1 MTRAIATRQKCWL
14 GKGGGIRL
22 DRVEDSDSLVKA
34 SALAK
39 FAAQLRAWRQR
50 SGWSQAELADKLLC
64 SDSLVSGVETMNK
77 TPTLDFARRAD
88 QAFDLPGTFVVLHE
102 LVSREAWPSYFA
114 PVIDFETHAVRIHEW
129 ELRVMPGL
137 LQTEGY
143 ARSVISAGKP
153 RLGPDGLD
161 RLVSSRIER
170 QRLLTSDDPPMYWV
184 VLHEGTLRHLVGG
197 RAVMAGQ
204 LDKIIDVARLPD
216 AVIQVLPFA
225 ASDHPG
231 ADGPISVFD
240 FSDAASVAYTECNG
254 GGMIVESPGQVAELM
269 TTVNLIRAVAL
280 PPRESMNLIM
290 QIRSEIGDERTDMA

>member
-1 MTRAIATRQKCWL
+1 MRFPWPVVWAPQPS
-14 GKGGGIRL
+14 GP
-22 DRVEDSDSLVKA
+22 VKA
-34 SALAK
+34 TT
-39 FAAQLRAWRQR
+39 QLRAWRQR

-77 TPTLDFARRAD
+77 TPTLDFAKRAD

-114 PVIDFETHAVRIHEW
+114 PVIDFETRAARIHEW
-129 ELRVMPGL
+129 ELRVIPGM

-161 RLVSSRIER
+161 RLVTSRIER
-170 QRLLTSDDPPMYWV
+170 QRILTRDEPPMYWA

-204 LDKIIDVARLPD
+204 LGKIIDIGRLPD
-216 AVIQVLPFA
+216 AVIQVLPFS

-240 FSDAASVAYTECNG
+240 FADDASVGYTECKG
-254 GGMIVESPGQVAELM
+254 GGMIVESAAQVAELM
-269 TTVNLIRAVAL
+269 TTVNLIRAVSL

-290 QIRSEIGDERTDMA
+290 QIRSEIDDE

>member
-1 MTRAIATRQKCWL
+1 
-14 GKGGGIRL
+14 
-22 DRVEDSDSLVKA
+22 VEDSDSLVKA

-240 FSDAASVAYTECNG
+240 FSDAASVAYTECKG
-254 GGMIVESPGQVAELM
+254 GGMIVESAGQVAELM

>member
-1 MTRAIATRQKCWL
+1 MATRHKCWFAHS
-14 GKGGGIRL
+14 GGIKL
-22 DRVEDSDSLVKA
+22 GRVEDGHSLVKT

-50 SGWSQAELADKLLC
+50 SGWSQAELAGRLLC
-64 SDSLVSGVETMNK
+64 SDSLVSGVETMGK
-77 TPTLDFARRAD
+77 TPTLDFAKRAD

-114 PVIDFETHAVRIHEW
+114 PVIDFETRAVRIHEW
-129 ELRVMPGL
+129 ELRVIPGL

-161 RLVSSRIER
+161 RLVTSRIER
-170 QRLLTSDDPPMYWV
+170 QRILTRDDPPMYWA
-184 VLHEGTLRHLVGG
+184 VLHEGTLRHMVGG

-204 LDKIIDVARLPD
+204 LDKIIDIARLPD

-231 ADGPISVFD
+231 TDGPISVFD
-240 FSDAASVAYTECNG
+240 FADDGPVAYTECNG
-254 GGMIVESPGQVAELM
+254 GGMIVEAADQVAELM
-269 TTVNLIRAVAL
+269 TTVNLLRAVAL
-280 PPRESMNLIM
+280 PPRESMNLLT
-290 QIRSEIGDERTDMA
+290 QIRSEIGDD

>member
-1 MTRAIATRQKCWL
+1 MATRQKCWF
-14 GKGGGIRL
+14 GNSGGIRL
-22 DRVEDSDSLVKA
+22 GRVEDGNSLVKA

-64 SDSLVSGVETMNK
+64 SDSLVSGVETMSK
-77 TPTLDFARRAD
+77 TPTLDFAKRAD

-114 PVIDFETHAVRIHEW
+114 PVIDFETRAVRIHEW
-129 ELRVMPGL
+129 ELRVIPGM

-161 RLVSSRIER
+161 RLVTSRIER
-170 QRLLTSDDPPMYWV
+170 QRILTRDEPPMYWA
-184 VLHEGTLRHLVGG
+184 VLHEGTLRHMVGG

-204 LDKIIDVARLPD
+204 LGKIIDVARLPD

-231 ADGPISVFD
+231 TDGPISVFD
-240 FSDAASVAYTECNG
+240 FADDASVAYTECNG
-254 GGMIVESPGQVAELM
+254 GGMIVESAAQVAELM
-269 TTVNLIRAVAL
+269 TTVNLIRAVSL

-290 QIRSEIGDERTDMA
+290 QIRSEMGDD

>member
-1 MTRAIATRQKCWL
+1 MATQQKCWFAN
-14 GKGGGIRL
+14 GGGIKL
-22 DRVEDSDSLVKA
+22 GRVEDGHSLVKT

-50 SGWSQAELADKLLC
+50 SGWSQADLAGKLLC
-64 SDSLVSGVETMNK
+64 SDSLVSGVETMSK
-77 TPTLDFARRAD
+77 TPTLDFAKRAD

-114 PVIDFETHAVRIHEW
+114 PVIDFETRAVRIHEW
-129 ELRVMPGL
+129 ELRVIPGM

-161 RLVSSRIER
+161 RLVTSRIER
-170 QRLLTSDDPPMYWV
+170 QRILTRDDPPMYWA

-204 LDKIIDVARLPD
+204 LDKIIDIARLPD

-231 ADGPISVFD
+231 TDGPISVFD
-240 FSDAASVAYTECNG
+240 FADDASVAYTECNG
-254 GGMIVESPGQVAELM
+254 GGMIVESADQVAELM

-290 QIRSEIGDERTDMA
+290 QIRSEIDDE